1 MSKSKFGARFSK
13 FFVQDTKFNVFVF
26 STLIINLALYIGAV
40 YLKSI
45 DSELSNF
52 GFKVDF
58 FKLFLVWSN
67 ILLMSGLLLQKKIG
81 YSATWIKSTFVT
93 SLAILN
99 IGATLNLYLL
109 VSNSDQFKG
118 EGKLFDFQLDFLTLA
133 LTIFTDLVY
142 LALYVIFKSK
152 RAVALTF
159 FIILIEAFIF
169 VFCMRLG
176 TDFAIDVGNL
186 TISMATTVIALPLW
200 GAKVVL
206 TPEGEPLEWKGFFDL
221 FNVDI
226 LVSDAFANDDLDL

>member
-118 EGKLFDFQLDFLTLA
+118 EGKLFDFQLDFLT
-133 LTIFTDLVY
+133 
-142 LALYVIFKSK
+142 
-152 RAVALTF
+152 
-159 FIILIEAFIF
+159 
-169 VFCMRLG
+169 
-176 TDFAIDVGNL
+176 
-186 TISMATTVIALPLW
+186 
-200 GAKVVL
+200 
-206 TPEGEPLEWKGFFDL
+206 
-221 FNVDI
+221 
-226 LVSDAFANDDLDL
+226 